1 MKNKIDLEKQ
11 TGTDK
16 KETKKKSALESGFE
30 ALALV
35 SQLGLTIAI
44 PIVLGAYGGHWLDEK
59 LGTGMIFSIVL
70 LCVGIAGGVV
80 GAYRQVMMVTKK
92 K

>member
-1 MKNKIDLEKQ
+1 MKNKIDSEEH
-11 TGTDK
+11 TGTDE

-35 SQLGLTIAI
+35 PQLGLTIAI
-44 PIVLGAYGGHWLDEK
+44 PIVLGAFGGHWLDGK
-59 LGTGMIFSIVL
+59 LGTGIIFSIIL
-70 LCVGIAGGVV
+70 LCAGIAGGIF